1 MESTMADADHRVEI
15 GFEGGLILAIKLSE
29 EQAATLEAAVG
40 GGAGRVQLSA
50 EESEYVVD
58 AGKICY
64 VKHEA
69 HMGKIGF

>member
-1 MESTMADADHRVEI
+1 MAETDHRVEI

-29 EQAATLEAAVG
+29 DQAASLEAAVG
-40 GGAGRVQLSA
+40 GGAGRVQLSG
-50 EESEYVVD
+50 EEAEYVVD

-69 HMGKIGF
+69 NLGKIGF